1 MFKRANTAERITL
14 GRIATQ
20 KSSVQT
26 VRGDCV
32 VYSNGDS
39 FCAKMK
45 DKGDSLKG
53 DSSVPTTD
61 NILTVTIAVAD
72 LEQPTLLV

>member
-1 MFKRANTAERITL
+1 
-14 GRIATQ
+14 
-20 KSSVQT
+20 
-26 VRGDCV
+26 
-32 VYSNGDS
+32 
-39 FCAKMK
+39 MK